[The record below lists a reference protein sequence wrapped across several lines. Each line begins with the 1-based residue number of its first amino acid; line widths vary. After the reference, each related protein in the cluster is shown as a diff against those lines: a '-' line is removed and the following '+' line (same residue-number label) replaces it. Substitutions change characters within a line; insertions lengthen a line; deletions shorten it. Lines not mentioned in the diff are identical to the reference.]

1 MNADRVTIGPV
12 MFQSFQRLSV
22 LSCASIAVALVAP
35 RAAAESA
42 AEWAPDRVIIKLRER
57 SSGSALRSGP
67 LGARE
72 WATRLG
78 LPPGV
83 TLQSMRA
90 SLTTQVASEHFPDL
104 SRPAILHLNGQA
116 TVREILDR
124 LQAHPDIEFAE
135 PDYIGYGGGRP
146 SDPSYSYQWHHEKI
160 QSEAAWDIST
170 GTADVIVAVLDTG
183 LNASLLEF
191 AGRIMAGHDYAN
203 DDLTPA
209 DDYGH
214 GTAVTGVLAANAN
227 NGVLGAGL
235 NWHCRILPEKVL
247 DKANRGYYSWWT
259 QAIYEATDA
268 GAKVI
273 NLSAGGSADSTAMTA
288 AIDYAIGHGV
298 IFVTVS
304 GNESAG
310 VVAFP
315 GRLPQCITLGGT
327 DRDDTRA
334 AFSNYGSAID
344 LVAPAR
350 DIYTVGMD
358 GTLQYWYGT
367 SLAAPQVSGIAAI
380 IASLD
385 PSITQE
391 KMEKLLCATAQDQVG
406 GASDAPGWD
415 QYFGFGRL
423 NARFAVELGAT
434 RAAPPQPINLSSR
447 MRVGNGDRAMIGG
460 FIITGAHAKNTMI
473 RAMGPSLVSAN
484 VNGALQNP
492 RLELFDSAGAM
503 IASNDNW
510 GDGQQAELQA
520 SGIAPTDSRE
530 AAIARILAPG
540 AYTAIVRGVN
550 GEEGVALVEAYDLQQ
565 TRNSKLA
572 NVSTRGS
579 VGVGDDVMIGGFII
593 GATSNYVVR
602 AIGPSLAKA
611 NVPGALQDPKLE
623 LRDGNGTLVAAN
635 DDWASDLN
643 AAQVQA
649 VGLAPADSHESAT
662 YRTLSAGSYTAVVG
676 GTQDTTGV
684 GLVEVY
690 NVP

>member
-1 MNADRVTIGPV
+1 
-12 MFQSFQRLSV
+12 
-22 LSCASIAVALVAP
+22 
-35 RAAAESA
+35 
-42 AEWAPDRVIIKLRER
+42 
-57 SSGSALRSGP
+57 
-67 LGARE
+67 
-72 WATRLG
+72 
-78 LPPGV
+78 
-83 TLQSMRA
+83 
-90 SLTTQVASEHFPDL
+90 
-104 SRPAILHLNGQA
+104 
-116 TVREILDR
+116 
-124 LQAHPDIEFAE
+124 
-135 PDYIGYGGGRP
+135 
-146 SDPSYSYQWHHEKI
+146 
-160 QSEAAWDIST
+160 
-170 GTADVIVAVLDTG
+170 
-183 LNASLLEF
+183 
-191 AGRIMAGHDYAN
+191 
-203 DDLTPA
+203 
-209 DDYGH
+209 
-214 GTAVTGVLAANAN
+214 
-227 NGVLGAGL
+227 
-235 NWHCRILPEKVL
+235 
-247 DKANRGYYSWWT
+247 
-259 QAIYEATDA
+259 
-268 GAKVI
+268 
-273 NLSAGGSADSTAMTA
+273 
-288 AIDYAIGHGV
+288 
-298 IFVTVS
+298 
-304 GNESAG
+304 
-310 VVAFP
+310 
-315 GRLPQCITLGGT
+315 
-327 DRDDTRA
+327 
-334 AFSNYGSAID
+334 
-344 LVAPAR
+344 
-350 DIYTVGMD
+350 
-358 GTLQYWYGT
+358 
-367 SLAAPQVSGIAAI
+367 
-380 IASLD
+380 
-385 PSITQE
+385 
-391 KMEKLLCATAQDQVG
+391 
-406 GASDAPGWD
+406 
-415 QYFGFGRL
+415 
-423 NARFAVELGAT
+423 
-434 RAAPPQPINLSSR
+434 

-602 AIGPSLAKA
+602 AIGPSLANA

-662 YRTLSAGSYTAVVG
+662 YRTLSAGSYTAVVR

>member
-1 MNADRVTIGPV
+1 
-12 MFQSFQRLSV
+12 L
-22 LSCASIAVALVAP
+22 
-35 RAAAESA
+35 
-42 AEWAPDRVIIKLRER
+42 W
-57 SSGSALRSGP
+57 LRS
-67 LGARE
+67 AE
-72 WATRLG
+72 
-78 LPPGV
+78 
-83 TLQSMRA
+83 
-90 SLTTQVASEHFPDL
+90 
-104 SRPAILHLNGQA
+104 
-116 TVREILDR
+116 REIR
-124 LQAHPDIEFAE
+124 
-135 PDYIGYGGGRP
+135 GR
-146 SDPSYSYQWHHEKI
+146 
-160 QSEAAWDIST
+160 A
-170 GTADVIVAVLDTG
+170 
-183 LNASLLEF
+183 
-191 AGRIMAGHDYAN
+191 R
-203 DDLTPA
+203 
-209 DDYGH
+209 
-214 GTAVTGVLAANAN
+214 
-227 NGVLGAGL
+227 GA
-235 NWHCRILPEKVL
+235 
-247 DKANRGYYSWWT
+247 
-259 QAIYEATDA
+259 
-268 GAKVI
+268 
-273 NLSAGGSADSTAMTA
+273 
-288 AIDYAIGHGV
+288 
-298 IFVTVS
+298 
-304 GNESAG
+304 
-310 VVAFP
+310 
-315 GRLPQCITLGGT
+315 
-327 DRDDTRA
+327 
-334 AFSNYGSAID
+334 
-344 LVAPAR
+344 
-350 DIYTVGMD
+350 
-358 GTLQYWYGT
+358 
-367 SLAAPQVSGIAAI
+367 
-380 IASLD
+380 
-385 PSITQE
+385 
-391 KMEKLLCATAQDQVG
+391 
-406 GASDAPGWD
+406 
-415 QYFGFGRL
+415 
-423 NARFAVELGAT
+423 

-460 FIITGAHAKNTMI
+460 FIITGAHAKNTMV
-473 RAMGPSLVSAN
+473 RAIGPSLVSAN

-602 AIGPSLAKA
+602 AIGASLAKA

-635 DDWASDLN
+635 DDWASDVN